1 MTNTRFIFRLFRIAL
16 VAMQIPFLTQGQQPG
31 TQLPNGRLL
40 GEVPGKPR
48 EINNLATAA
57 AVSPDGRFAVFLHS
71 GFGTDTD
78 DGKQSLSVLNL
89 ETDTLSD
96 FPDNR
101 LPHNAR
107 QTYFLGLAFSLDGKH
122 LFASMASYTDPLGKK
137 EGSTGNGI
145 AVYSFADGKITPERF
160 LKIPPRTS
168 LPPGK
173 ERRAQFK
180 DVTYPSGLSIGT
192 VAGEERIL

>member
-1 MTNTRFIFRLFRIAL
+1 MTNSRFVFRLFWIAL
-16 VAMQIPFLTQGQQPG
+16 VALQIPFFTRGQQSG

-57 AVSPDGRFAVFLHS
+57 AVSPDGHFAVFLHS
-71 GFGTDTD
+71 GFGADTD

-89 ETDTLSD
+89 ESDKLSD

-145 AVYSFADGKITPERF
+145 AA
-160 LKIPPRTS
+160 L
-168 LPPGK
+168 
-173 ERRAQFK
+173 
-180 DVTYPSGLSIGT
+180 
-192 VAGEERIL
+192 

>member
-1 MTNTRFIFRLFRIAL
+1 MTNSQFVFRLLWIAL
-16 VAMQIPFLTQGQQPG
+16 LALQIPSLTRGQQSG

-57 AVSPDGRFAVFLHS
+57 AVSPGGRFAVFLHS

-107 QTYFLGLAFSLDGKH
+107 QTYFLGLTFSLDGKH

-145 AVYSFADGKITPERF
+145 AVYSFADGKIAPERF
-160 LKIPPRTS
+160 IKIPP
-168 LPPGK
+168 
-173 ERRAQFK
+173 
-180 DVTYPSGLSIGT
+180 
-192 VAGEERIL
+192 

>member
-1 MTNTRFIFRLFRIAL
+1 MTNSRFVFRLLWIAL
-16 VAMQIPFLTQGQQPG
+16 IALQIPFLTRGQQPG

-71 GFGTDTD
+71 GFGAYSTDEAAK
-78 DGKQSLSVLNL
+78 GHQSVSVLNL
-89 ETDTLSD
+89 ESNELAN
-96 FPDNR
+96 FPDAR
-101 LPHNAR
+101 LDHNAR

-145 AVYSFADGKITPERF
+145 AVYKFEDGKITPERF
-160 LKIPPRTS
+160 LPLAPRTEI
-168 LPPGK
+168 PKGK
-173 ERRAQFK
+173 VR
-180 DVTYPSGLSIGT
+180 
-192 VAGEERIL
+192 